1 MAEDKSILK
10 KTINPGYNIVQGRG
24 GQGMVMD
31 NTGNTFIFGSNKS
44 GSQSTNIDLNEAV
57 SGIFIQSGKPD
68 EIVKSNLSFSSK
80 NFNTVNNQPENIG
93 TKKVI
98 QPQRQTT
105 TTASFE
111 AANDILP
118 PTSST
123 TTNKIDE
130 REIVLKNQAI
140 TSLDTQSLFLP
151 AVEPILQK
159 QYDSTVEGIP
169 LKLPAGLSPGLQS
182 LDIRGDGS
190 GVIGNFSSLGDGY
203 STYNDN
209 NPFNMINTDSAWQG
223 KTGSKI
229 ADNSGLSFVV
239 FDKIENGVRAGLMN
253 LTGYFTRKNLNTIKQ
268 IINVY
273 APPGSAGQSSEATSQ
288 YVKTATT
295 YMQQNWDKNV
305 KSTDLLQFKGAN
317 ETNKRNIKMFKT
329 LAKAIVKVEGLKNS
343 SEVNPIIDNFDIKNL
358 RSK

>member
-68 EIVKSNLSFSSK
+68 EIVKSNLFFSSK

-105 TTASFE
+105 TTSSLESAS
-111 AANDILP
+111 DILP
-118 PTSST
+118 PSQTTSSQT
-123 TTNKIDE
+123 PVEEKI
-130 REIVLKNQAI
+130 VVANQNPI
-140 TSLDTQSLFLP
+140 DLQSLFLP
-151 AVEPILQK
+151 AVEPVLQRR
-159 QYDSTVEGIP
+159 YDSTVEGIP
-169 LKLPAGLSPGLQS
+169 IKLPAGLSPGLQS
-182 LDIRGDGS
+182 LDVEGDGS

-273 APPGSAGQSSEATSQ
+273 APPGSAGQSASQTSD
-288 YVKTATT
+288 YIKNLTN
-295 YMQQNWDKNV
+295 YMQQNWDKTTT
-305 KSTDLLQFKGAN
+305 STTILQFRGAN
-317 ETNKRNIKMFKT
+317 ETNARNIKMFKT
-329 LAKAIVKVEGLKNS
+329 LAKGIISIEGKANS
-343 SEVNPIIDNFDIKNL
+343 TVVNPVIDNFDIKNL